1 MTKKLKSRASRLLP
15 ALLALSC
22 LAGCT
27 SQSFHAE
34 EAANIK
40 KIAVVK
46 PLDPPFLLGSNSDWN
61 NNASLLG
68 VLTAEGVK
76 AANAGKD
83 FNVKF
88 NGDMVAQHVALGED
102 ISSALQADLQKLG
115 YTVTV
120 VTLPAEQAGELST
133 DYSSLK
139 NQADAVLDLAIPA
152 AGYAY
157 RTWNPYEPAVMVQ
170 AQLTDL
176 KTQRVLYKGKYSYA
190 RHHHGAYSGDTLLQ
204 PSSGYEFRSKDAVFK
219 DPQRAANGIRS
230 SVQPLATQISSD
242 LKR

>member
-1 MTKKLKSRASRLLP
+1 MTKNLKRRVSRLLP
-15 ALLALSC
+15 ALLALSF
-22 LAGCT
+22 LAGCA
-27 SQSFHAE
+27 SQSFQAK
-34 EAANIK
+34 EATNIK

-46 PLDPPFLLGSNSDWN
+46 PLDPPFLLGANGDWAN
-61 NNASLLG
+61 NGGGLLG

-88 NGDMVAQHVALGED
+88 NGDMKAQHLTLGAD
-102 ISSALQADLQKLG
+102 LSSALQADLQKLG

-120 VTLPAEQAGELST
+120 VSLAAARPGELST

-139 NQADAVLDLAIPA
+139 GQADAVLDLAIPS

-157 RTWNPYEPAVMVQ
+157 RTWNPYEPAVMVR

-176 KTQRVLYKGKYSYA
+176 KTQRVLYSDIYSYA
-190 RHHHGAYSGDTLLQ
+190 RRHNGGDTLLQ

-230 SVQPLATQISSD
+230 SVQPIAAQISTA

>member
-15 ALLALSC
+15 ALLALSF
-22 LAGCT
+22 LGGCV

-34 EAANIK
+34 EATNIK

-46 PLDPPFLLGSNSDWN
+46 PLDPPFLLGSNGDWN

-88 NGDMVAQHVALGED
+88 NGNMVAQQVTLGAD
-102 ISSALQADLQKLG
+102 LSSALQSGLQKLG

-120 VTLPAEQAGELST
+120 VTLPAERPGELSA

-139 NQADAVLDLAIPA
+139 GQADAVLDLAIPA

-157 RTWNPYEPAVMVQ
+157 RTWNPYEPAVTVQ
-170 AQLTDL
+170 TQLTDL
-176 KTQRVLYKGKYSYA
+176 KTRRVLYRDTYSYA
-190 RHHHGAYSGDTLLQ
+190 RQRSGAYSGGTLLP

-230 SVQPLATQISSD
+230 SVQPIATQISAD

>member
-1 MTKKLKSRASRLLP
+1 MINLKSRASRLLP
-15 ALLALSC
+15 ALLALSF
-22 LAGCT
+22 LAGCA

-34 EAANIK
+34 QAANIK
-40 KIAVVK
+40 TIAVVK
-46 PLDPPFLLGSNSDWN
+46 PLDPPFLLGANGDWAN
-61 NNASLLG
+61 NGGGLLG

-88 NGDMVAQHVALGED
+88 NGDMTAQQVTLGAD
-102 ISSALQADLQKLG
+102 LSSAVQAGLQKLG

-120 VTLPAEQAGELST
+120 VTLPAEQPGALST

-139 NQADAVLDLAIPA
+139 GQADAVLDLAIPA

-157 RTWNPYEPAVMVQ
+157 RTWNPYEPAVMVR

-176 KTQRVLYKGKYSYA
+176 KNQRVLYSDIYSYA
-190 RHHHGAYSGDTLLQ
+190 RRHSGGDTLLQ
-204 PSSGYEFRSKDAVFK
+204 PSGGYEFRSKDAVFS

-230 SVQPLATQISSD
+230 SVQPIATQISTA